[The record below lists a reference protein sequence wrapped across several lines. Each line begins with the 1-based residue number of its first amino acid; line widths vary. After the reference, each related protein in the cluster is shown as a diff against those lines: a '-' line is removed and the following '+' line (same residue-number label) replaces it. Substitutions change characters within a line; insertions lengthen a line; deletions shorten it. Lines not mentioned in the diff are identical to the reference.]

1 VPLRLSENFWLDICA
16 PVCYPEYVR
25 VHECMCPLNTSE
37 KPLRK
42 KTWQYRFDL
51 ILLLLN
57 WLRNPLESQWS
68 RSDQLTIG
76 RGDAPTL
83 PPSDLW
89 SSEKGLGRL
98 STHVRPCEFGDSTA
112 GCHGERNISKETQEW
127 EQATHSPLLKPS
139 EKGTMAAKRFKDS
152 YEVVRI
158 KTEKKDFSKS
168 ITPQERFLERSEKP
182 QRNLRK
188 VRDVVEINGKK
199 YYVM

>member
-1 VPLRLSENFWLDICA
+1 
-16 PVCYPEYVR
+16 
-25 VHECMCPLNTSE
+25 M
-37 KPLRK
+37 
-42 KTWQYRFDL
+42 
-51 ILLLLN
+51 
-57 WLRNPLESQWS
+57 
-68 RSDQLTIG
+68 TIG

>member
-1 VPLRLSENFWLDICA
+1 MLLLSPLVACGVPKRGGQTK
-16 PVCYPEYVR
+16 YPR
-25 VHECMCPLNTSE
+25 KTSE
-37 KPLRK
+37 
-42 KTWQYRFDL
+42 
-51 ILLLLN
+51 
-57 WLRNPLESQWS
+57 
-68 RSDQLTIG
+68 
-76 RGDAPTL
+76 
-83 PPSDLW
+83 
-89 SSEKGLGRL
+89 
-98 STHVRPCEFGDSTA
+98 FGGSTA

-139 EKGTMAAKRFKDS
+139 EKGTMAVKRFKDS